1 MKKIFYWCP
10 FISEVAT
17 VKAVINSCIGINKY
31 NENYKPYIINCFGE
45 FDNYEDQ
52 ILKNQIEIINLN
64 QSKFLKKI
72 PSHGYI
78 YSRLKYIL
86 IFFISF
92 LSLSKLIQKEKPS
105 FFIAHLITSLP
116 LLLFRINNY
125 NTKLILRI
133 SGLPKLNVIRY
144 YFWKFCENKIFAV
157 TTPTKATKNDLQN
170 LNLFLNKK
178 VIVLEDPIFNIVDI
192 LKQRK
197 NKINEK
203 FLDNQKYILAIGRL
217 TEQKNFT
224 LLINYF
230 NKIKKTD
237 DQIKLVILGLGEKEE
252 YLKSLIKKFKL
263 NERVYLL
270 GHKKNVHKY
279 LYNCVFFILT
289 SKWEDPGF
297 VLIEAAANRALIL
310 SSDCP
315 NGPAEFLENDKCGY
329 LFKNNDINDLGK
341 KYNNLTLDNENIKKN
356 KIYLALKKA
365 KKYTIFNHSNKL
377 IQILK
382 EK

>member
-64 QSKFLKKI
+64 QNKFIKKI

-116 LLLFRINNY
+116 ILLFRINNY

-144 YFWKFCENKIFAV
+144 YFWKFCEDKIFAV

-315 NGPAEFLENDKCGY
+315 NGPAEFLDNDKCGY
-329 LFKNNDINDLGK
+329 LFKNNDINDLGE

-382 EK
+382 GK

>member
-52 ILKNQIEIINLN
+52 ILKNQIEIINLT
-64 QSKFLKKI
+64 QKKFLKKI

-86 IFFISF
+86 IFFTSF

-116 LLLFRINNY
+116 MLLFRINNY

-224 LLINYF
+224 LLINHF
-230 NKIKKTD
+230 NKIKKND

-315 NGPAEFLENDKCGY
+315 NGPAEFLDNDKCGY
-329 LFKNNDINDLGK
+329 LFKNNDINDLGE

-382 EK
+382 GK

>member
-1 MKKIFYWCP
+1 
-10 FISEVAT
+10 
-17 VKAVINSCIGINKY
+17 
-31 NENYKPYIINCFGE
+31 
-45 FDNYEDQ
+45 
-52 ILKNQIEIINLN
+52 
-64 QSKFLKKI
+64 
-72 PSHGYI
+72 
-78 YSRLKYIL
+78 
-86 IFFISF
+86 
-92 LSLSKLIQKEKPS
+92 LSKLIQKEKPS

-116 LLLFRINNY
+116 ILLFKINNY

-133 SGLPKLNVIRY
+133 SGLPKLNIIRY

-224 LLINYF
+224 LLINHF

-315 NGPAEFLENDKCGY
+315 NGPTEFLENDKCGY

-365 KKYTIFNHSNKL
+365 KKYTIFSHSNKL

-382 EK
+382 GK

>member
-52 ILKNQIEIINLN
+52 ILKNQIEIINLT
-64 QSKFLKKI
+64 QKKFLKKI

-86 IFFISF
+86 IFFTSF

-116 LLLFRINNY
+116 MLLFRINNY

-144 YFWKFCENKIFAV
+144 YFWKFCEDKIFAV

-224 LLINYF
+224 LLINHF
-230 NKIKKTD
+230 NKIKKND

-315 NGPAEFLENDKCGY
+315 NGPAEFLEKDKCGY

-382 EK
+382 GK

>member
-52 ILKNQIEIINLN
+52 ILKNQIEIINLT
-64 QSKFLKKI
+64 QKKFLKKI

-116 LLLFRINNY
+116 MLLFRINNY

-224 LLINYF
+224 LLINHF
-230 NKIKKTD
+230 NKIKKND

-315 NGPAEFLENDKCGY
+315 NGPAEFLDNDKCGY
-329 LFKNNDINDLGK
+329 LFKNNDINDLGE

-382 EK
+382 GK

>member
-31 NENYKPYIINCFGE
+31 NNNFKPCIINCFGE
-45 FDNYEDQ
+45 FDEYKNQ

-64 QSKFLKKI
+64 QSKFIKKI

-86 IFFISF
+86 IFFVSF

-116 LLLFRINNY
+116 LLLFKINNF

-133 SGLPKLNVIRY
+133 SGLPKLNIIRF
-144 YFWKFCENKIFAV
+144 YFWKFCSNEIFKI
-157 TTPTKATKNDLQN
+157 TTPTEGTKNDLQN
-170 LNLFLNKK
+170 LNLFLNRK
-178 VIVLEDPIFNIVDI
+178 VIVLEDPILNIADI

-197 NKINEK
+197 DKIDDK
-203 FLDNQKYILAIGRL
+203 FLKKQKYILGIGRL
-217 TEQKNFT
+217 TEQKNFA
-224 LLINYF
+224 LLIYHF
-230 NKIKKTD
+230 NRIKKID
-237 DQIKLVILGLGEKEE
+237 NQIKLVILGTGEKEE
-252 YLKSLIKKFKL
+252 YLKSLIRKFKL
-263 NERVYLL
+263 DERVYLL

-315 NGPAEFLENDKCGY
+315 NGPSEFLEGNRCGY
-329 LFKNNDINDLGK
+329 IFKNNNINDLGE
-341 KYNNLTLDNENIKKN
+341 KYNNLILDNENIKKN

-365 KKYTIFNHSNKL
+365 KKYTIFRHSNKL
-377 IQILK
+377 VQILK
-382 EK
+382 EI

>member
-64 QSKFLKKI
+64 RNKFLKKI

-116 LLLFRINNY
+116 ILLFKINNY

-133 SGLPKLNVIRY
+133 SGLPKLNIIRY

-224 LLINYF
+224 LLINHF

-315 NGPAEFLENDKCGY
+315 NGPTEFLENDKCGY

-365 KKYTIFNHSNKL
+365 KKYTIFSHSNKL

>member
-64 QSKFLKKI
+64 QNKFIKKI

-116 LLLFRINNY
+116 ILLFRINNY

-144 YFWKFCENKIFAV
+144 YFWKFCEDKIFAV

-224 LLINYF
+224 LLINHF
-230 NKIKKTD
+230 NKIKKND

-315 NGPAEFLENDKCGY
+315 NGPAEFLDNDKCGY
-329 LFKNNDINDLGK
+329 LFKNNDINDLGE

-382 EK
+382 GK

>member
-52 ILKNQIEIINLN
+52 ILKNQIEIINLT
-64 QSKFLKKI
+64 QKKFLKKI

-86 IFFISF
+86 IFFTSF

-116 LLLFRINNY
+116 MLLFRINNY

-144 YFWKFCENKIFAV
+144 YFWKFCEDKIFAV

-224 LLINYF
+224 LLINHF

-279 LYNCVFFILT
+279 LYNCFFFILT

-315 NGPAEFLENDKCGY
+315 NGPAEFLDNDKCGY

-382 EK
+382 GK

>member
-17 VKAVINSCIGINKY
+17 IKAVINSCIGINKY

-52 ILKNQIEIINLN
+52 ILKNQIEIINLT
-64 QSKFLKKI
+64 QKKFLKKI

-86 IFFISF
+86 IFFTSF
-92 LSLSKLIQKEKPS
+92 LSLSKLIEKEKPS

-116 LLLFRINNY
+116 MLLFRINNY

-144 YFWKFCENKIFAV
+144 YFWKFCEDKIFAV

-224 LLINYF
+224 LLINHF

-315 NGPAEFLENDKCGY
+315 NGPAEFLDNDKCGY

-382 EK
+382 GK

>member
-52 ILKNQIEIINLN
+52 ILKNQIEIINLT
-64 QSKFLKKI
+64 QKKFLKKI

-86 IFFISF
+86 IFFTSF

-116 LLLFRINNY
+116 MLLFRINNY

-144 YFWKFCENKIFAV
+144 YFWKFCEDKIFAV

-224 LLINYF
+224 LLINHF
-230 NKIKKTD
+230 NKIKKND

-315 NGPAEFLENDKCGY
+315 NGPAEFLDNDKCGY
-329 LFKNNDINDLGK
+329 LFKNNDINDLGE

-382 EK
+382 GK

>member
-52 ILKNQIEIINLN
+52 ILKNQIEIINLT
-64 QSKFLKKI
+64 QKKFLKKI

-86 IFFISF
+86 IFFTSF

-116 LLLFRINNY
+116 MLLFRINNY

-144 YFWKFCENKIFAV
+144 YFWKFCEDKIFAV

-237 DQIKLVILGLGEKEE
+237 NQIKLVILGLGEKEE

-315 NGPAEFLENDKCGY
+315 NGPAEFLDNDKCGY
-329 LFKNNDINDLGK
+329 LFKNNDINDLGE

-382 EK
+382 GK

>member
-52 ILKNQIEIINLN
+52 ILKNQIEIINLT
-64 QSKFLKKI
+64 QKKFLKKI

-86 IFFISF
+86 IFFTSF

-116 LLLFRINNY
+116 MLLFRINNY

-144 YFWKFCENKIFAV
+144 YFWKFCEDKIFAV

-224 LLINYF
+224 LLINHF

-315 NGPAEFLENDKCGY
+315 NGPAEFLDNDKCGY

-382 EK
+382 GK

>member
-203 FLDNQKYILAIGRL
+203 FLENQKYILAIGRL

>member
-52 ILKNQIEIINLN
+52 ILKNQIEIINLT
-64 QSKFLKKI
+64 QKKFLKKI

-86 IFFISF
+86 IFFTSF

-116 LLLFRINNY
+116 MLLFKINNY

-144 YFWKFCENKIFAV
+144 YFWKFCEDKIFAV

-315 NGPAEFLENDKCGY
+315 NGPAEFLEKDKCGY

-382 EK
+382 GK